1 MNKIF
6 KVIWN
11 HTTQTFVVTSE
22 LSKAKGKSSSSTDER
37 SLPTRNLL
45 NLGTA
50 ALVLGTTLGSLDANA
65 AYSAGGGSATG
76 MQSISIGTGAT
87 LYGSNPVA
95 SALNSTAIGYGALA
109 GDEDAIAIGSI
120 SKSTGNDAL
129 AIGTNARALQL
140 SSTAIGVNS
149 TANGSLSA
157 AYGQGATAGAGFA
170 SALGS
175 GASALALNASALGS
189 LALAEGNDSTAVG
202 AMTSAVGV
210 KSAALG
216 YGAEALAGNTIAIG
230 NIANATG
237 AGSIALGSQSRTE
250 KDNSVAIGLQSKS
263 LSADAIAV
271 GRQAVANATSAMAL
285 GWQANSSG
293 VSSIAIGESANVA
306 KTGVSAIAL
315 GTRANADKQGAV
327 SIGLKSNATAE
338 QAIAIGELSKATAND
353 AVAIG
358 STTNASQRDTIAI
371 GTNND
376 VSACYSVAIGSYNK
390 VAQAETYVLGNNI
403 ISTQANSVI
412 LGSLSKDRAAT
423 TETSATINDVTY
435 GNFAGQG
442 RSGNG
447 VVSIG
452 AEGSERQL
460 INVAAGKVSDT
471 STDAINGSQL
481 YAVANKLSEG
491 WAIGNGAKVGD
502 VKTNNQVN
510 FLAGNANTNV
520 EVKAN
525 GTNAFDVVI
534 SALNTAAGI
543 EYYSVNSTVAENK
556 DNKGATASNAMAAGP
571 KASATGNESTALG
584 YNSTASAQNTVALGS
599 DSIANATSAL
609 AVGVGATATAD
620 SAVAIGNDS
629 NATGQSSVAIG
640 ESSNATGAYATAVGD
655 TSTATGNRSV
665 AFGIDSKAGNTSTV
679 AIGDKANATGV
690 ASVAMGLSTKAN
702 GTSSIAIG
710 SSAESKQQNGVAIGN
725 DALTDGHQTT
735 AVGALA
741 KASGTEASAFG
752 FGANA
757 SQASA
762 VALGVL
768 TKASS
773 FNSVAVGRLA
783 NASADSAISVGLD
796 SKASGTRSVSL
807 GADANSTLAN
817 SVALGSGT
825 TTTAP
830 TNTNS
835 ATVNGITYSG
845 FAGANAYSVVS
856 VGNDNQKRQIQNVAA
871 GRITATSTDA
881 INGSQLYFSLEKAQH
896 HYYSVNDANVHRNNY
911 DNTGATGEDALAAG
925 VNAAATAK
933 GATAA
938 GNNVTASGAFSMAL
952 GNNARSETTSSI
964 ALGNGAKNIYKPN
977 DPDAEKNQLGSNS
990 IAIGLNAATSEF
1002 RTIAIGEEAEAS
1014 GNVATALGYKAKA
1027 KGIGSLALGD
1037 QVSAENSYTT
1047 ALGVFTKASS
1057 VYDTAIGANAIAN
1070 GSNGGHAIAIGYQS
1084 NATNFAT
1091 ISQGSFSKASGRQS
1105 VSLGYGSSSTE
1116 HNSMALGQNATS
1128 THANSVALGSFS
1140 ETSSA
1145 KTDSS
1150 AGLTQVDS
1158 ATVNGI
1164 TYNGFAGANPSSV
1177 VSVGKVGQERRIQN
1191 VAAGLISATST
1202 DAINGS
1208 QLYVV
1213 ANNLTD
1219 AINVANNTANTA
1231 NATVNRGWNITTS
1244 KSAGEAKDISVSN
1257 VKMGDT
1263 VTIDAGKNINITQ
1276 KGATISIATSD
1287 KPTFTTATVGN
1298 TSLNGD
1304 DIKLGNTTIDGN
1316 GLTINNGPSITNKG
1330 IDAANKP
1337 ITNVANG
1344 TNGTDAVNLNQ
1355 LNEVKAASTTTV
1367 KSDDKSVTVKEDLTN
1382 GRVYDLSIAQADVV
1396 TNPNGTTTNNK
1407 AGNTFVTGDNLV
1419 KVLNNT
1425 SFNVTS
1431 GKVGSGTVSG
1441 TTAEQVK
1448 AGETVTFKA
1457 GNNLVLAQ
1465 DGQNFTYSLSNTLDL
1480 TDKGSIKLGNT
1491 TITDN
1496 NVTVG
1501 NVSVTDKGINA
1512 ANNTISNVKDG
1523 EVSATSK
1530 DAVNGSQLYTTNQN
1544 VTNVTNTVNKGW
1556 NITTSA
1562 SNGSVDGTSLTNVK
1576 MGDTVTIDAGKNIN
1590 ITQANG
1596 KISIATSDKPT
1607 FTNVTVGDTKIN
1619 NDGVT
1624 INNGP
1629 SITNKGIDAANTT
1642 ISNVKDGKVEA
1653 GSKEAVNGGQL
1664 FNATTNLTNA
1674 GLNFVGNNVSGVI
1687 HKNLSQTLAIVG
1699 ELANTAA
1706 ASAKNVRV
1714 DTDNGKLVI
1723 KLSENPT
1730 FTTVTTGNTTL
1741 NDKGL
1746 TIKDGPSITNKG
1758 IDAGNKVISNVA
1770 AGIKPTDAVNVEQ
1783 LTDNITNVTNNINN
1797 VSNEVAKGWNITTSA
1812 SDGSVTGN
1820 TTEQINMGE
1829 LVTIDAG
1836 KNINITQANGK
1847 ISIATSD
1854 KPTFSNVTVGDT
1866 KINNDGVTINN
1877 GPSMTKNGIDAAN
1890 TTISNV
1896 KDGKV
1901 EAGSKEAVNGGQL
1914 FNATT
1919 NLTNAGL
1926 NFVGNNANDV
1936 IHKNLSDTLAIVGEL
1951 AADAVASAKNIRVD
1965 TEDGKLVIKIS
1976 ENPTFSSV
1984 TTGNTTLNDQG
1995 LTIKDG
2001 PSITNKGID
2010 AGNKVISNVAAGTKP
2025 TDAVNVSQLD
2035 AKTAAAKTELANG
2048 NTTTVTPKKGD
2059 NGQTIYT
2066 VEVNKAPVTINSTT
2080 GVAETLAAGD
2090 KANNSFATVGDVVNA
2105 LNNVSWAIQGNGVE
2119 KDKVTAGNQ
2128 VNFVNGSG
2136 TTADVTSNG
2145 TKTDVTFNVNKSG
2158 LTVNK
2163 DGNGN
2168 VTVTA
2173 DTTGDTF
2180 ATADDVA
2187 KAITDS
2193 ELTST
2198 VVAGNK
2204 NLNVTSSTK
2213 GNNTEFNVTLSN
2225 NLDLTDK
2232 GSLTIGNVT
2241 VKADGINAGD
2251 NKVTGVA
2258 DGDIS
2263 PASTQAVNGSQLYAA
2278 NQNIANYLGGNST
2291 VDDKGNVTAPTYTV
2305 TKTDGS
2311 TATANNVGEAIS
2323 NLNNEVV
2330 KPLTFAGDTG
2340 AASERKLGSTV
2351 MVKGGVTDEAKLA
2364 DNNIGVVS
2372 DGNGTLTVKLAKDL
2386 NVDSVTANTVKAGDT
2401 TIDSDGVKI
2410 TNGPSVTKS
2419 GIDAAGNKITNVK
2432 AGEADTDAVN
2442 VSQLKAAT
2450 GNVHNRINKV
2460 NKQLRAGIAGA
2471 NAAAGLPQ
2479 VYIPGKSMVAAAAGT
2494 FKGES
2499 ALAVGYSRSSDNG
2512 KVILKLQGNANTRG
2526 DLGGS
2531 VGVGY
2536 QW

>member
-22 LSKAKGKSSSSTDER
+22 LSKATGKSSTTDER
-37 SLPTRNLL
+37 SIPTSNLL

-50 ALVLGTTLGSLDANA
+50 ALVLGATLGSADVNA
-65 AYSAGGGSATG
+65 AYAAGGGSATG
-76 MQSISIGTGAT
+76 IQSISIGTGVTSYSSSPMAT
-87 LYGSNPVA
+87 
-95 SALNSTAIGYGALA
+95 ALNSTAIGYGAVA
-109 GDEDAIAIGSI
+109 RDEDAIAIGSI

-149 TANGSLSA
+149 TANGSLSV
-157 AYGQGATAGAGFA
+157 AYGQGAEAMANSA
-170 SALGS
+170 SAIGS
-175 GASALALNASALGS
+175 GSVATALNASALGS
-189 LALAEGNDSTAVG
+189 FALAEGIDSTAVG
-202 AMTSAVGV
+202 AMTSAEGKESV
-210 KSAALG
+210 ALG
-216 YGAEALAGNTIAIG
+216 YAAEAWTAKSIAIG
-230 NIANATG
+230 STADANGSNSISLGTATK
-237 AGSIALGSQSRTE
+237 TE
-250 KDNSVAIGLQSKS
+250 KDNSIAIGLQSKS
-263 LSADAIAV
+263 LNADSIAV
-271 GRQAVANATSAMAL
+271 GRESSATGLSAIAL
-285 GWQANSSG
+285 GLQTDAKG
-293 VSSIAIGESANVA
+293 GSSIAIGESANVA
-306 KTGVSAIAL
+306 TTGVSAIAL

-338 QAIAIGELSKATAND
+338 QAIAIGELSRATAND

-358 STTNASQRDTIAI
+358 STTNATARDTIAI
-371 GTNND
+371 GTNNN
-376 VSACYSVAIGSYNK
+376 VTACYSVAIGSNNK
-390 VAQAETYVLGNNI
+390 VAKQETYVLGTNVNA
-403 ISTQANSVI
+403 TQENSVI
-412 LGSLSKDRAAT
+412 LGSQSEDRPAT
-423 TETSATINDVTY
+423 TETEATINGITY
-435 GNFAGQG
+435 GNFAGKG
-442 RSGNG
+442 LSGNG

-452 AEGSERQL
+452 KANSERQL
-460 INVAAGKVSDT
+460 INVAAGKVSET

-491 WAIGNGAKVGD
+491 WVIANGTKVGD
-502 VKTNNQVN
+502 VKLNNQVN

-525 GTNAFDVVI
+525 GTTGIYDVVI
-534 SALNTAAGI
+534 SALNTASTAAGI

-571 KASATGNESTALG
+571 KASATGNESIAIGYNSTASSVSATAMGDSSLASGGLSTAIGTSATSTGLAATSIGVLAKATADGANAMGFEATASNNNTVAVGTSSLASGPESTALG

-629 NATGQSSVAIG
+629 NATGKSSVAIG
-640 ESSNATGAYATAVGD
+640 ESSNATGTYATAVGD
-655 TSTATGNRSV
+655 TSNATGDRSV
-665 AFGIDSKAGNTSTV
+665 AFGIDAKARNTSTV
-679 AIGDKANATGV
+679 AIGDNAT
-690 ASVAMGLSTKAN
+690 AT
-702 GTSSIAIG
+702 
-710 SSAESKQQNGVAIGN
+710 
-725 DALTDGHQTT
+725 
-735 AVGALA
+735 
-741 KASGTEASAFG
+741 
-752 FGANA
+752 
-757 SQASA
+757 
-762 VALGVL
+762 
-768 TKASS
+768 
-773 FNSVAVGRLA
+773 
-783 NASADSAISVGLD
+783 LD
-796 SKASGTRSVSL
+796 
-807 GADANSTLAN
+807 N
-817 SVALGSGT
+817 SVALGSGAT
-825 TTTAP
+825 TEVAV
-830 TNTNS
+830 NTNS

-845 FAGANAYSVVS
+845 FAGSTAYSVVS
-856 VGNDNQKRQIQNVAA
+856 VGNNNQQRQIQNVAA
-871 GRITATSTDA
+871 GR
-881 INGSQLYFSLEKAQH
+881 
-896 HYYSVNDANVHRNNY
+896 
-911 DNTGATGEDALAAG
+911 
-925 VNAAATAK
+925 
-933 GATAA
+933 
-938 GNNVTASGAFSMAL
+938 
-952 GNNARSETTSSI
+952 
-964 ALGNGAKNIYKPN
+964 
-977 DPDAEKNQLGSNS
+977 
-990 IAIGLNAATSEF
+990 
-1002 RTIAIGEEAEAS
+1002 
-1014 GNVATALGYKAKA
+1014 
-1027 KGIGSLALGD
+1027 
-1037 QVSAENSYTT
+1037 
-1047 ALGVFTKASS
+1047 
-1057 VYDTAIGANAIAN
+1057 
-1070 GSNGGHAIAIGYQS
+1070 
-1084 NATNFAT
+1084 
-1091 ISQGSFSKASGRQS
+1091 
-1105 VSLGYGSSSTE
+1105 
-1116 HNSMALGQNATS
+1116 
-1128 THANSVALGSFS
+1128 
-1140 ETSSA
+1140 
-1145 KTDSS
+1145 
-1150 AGLTQVDS
+1150 
-1158 ATVNGI
+1158 
-1164 TYNGFAGANPSSV
+1164 
-1177 VSVGKVGQERRIQN
+1177 
-1191 VAAGLISATST
+1191 ISATST

-1219 AINVANNTANTA
+1219 AINIANNTANTA
-1231 NATVNRGWNITTS
+1231 NNTANAANATANKGWNITTAKVGSGNVVGTLVDNIQLGETVTVEAGDNINITQSANKISIATSATPTFTTVTTQNFNAKPNGNINMGGNVVTNVAAPVNDTDAANKQYVDNGRTKVKSTNQSVKVAYDQASNTYDLAVDVVPTVNLQDGKNTKVNNTGTTYSIDAWNTTAKAGSTEVNVTSEVNSTTNTIDYTIDLSDSAKNNITTANSVANQANTTANTALQTVVTQIDGANVKTITKDSNKANFITGDNIVLTADNEGIKIATSKTPIFTNVTVGDTKIDTDGVTINNGPSMTKDGINAGDKVISNVAAGTKPTDAVNVKQLTDNVTNVTNNINNVSNEVAKGWNITTS
-1244 KSAGEAKDISVSN
+1244 ASEGSVMGNSTEQINMGEL
-1257 VKMGDT
+1257 

-1276 KGATISIATSD
+1276 
-1287 KPTFTTATVGN
+1287 TA
-1298 TSLNGD
+1298 
-1304 DIKLGNTTIDGN
+1304 
-1316 GLTINNGPSITNKG
+1316 
-1330 IDAANKP
+1330 
-1337 ITNVANG
+1337 
-1344 TNGTDAVNLNQ
+1344 
-1355 LNEVKAASTTTV
+1355 
-1367 KSDDKSVTVKEDLTN
+1367 
-1382 GRVYDLSIAQADVV
+1382 
-1396 TNPNGTTTNNK
+1396 
-1407 AGNTFVTGDNLV
+1407 
-1419 KVLNNT
+1419 
-1425 SFNVTS
+1425 
-1431 GKVGSGTVSG
+1431 
-1441 TTAEQVK
+1441 
-1448 AGETVTFKA
+1448 
-1457 GNNLVLAQ
+1457 
-1465 DGQNFTYSLSNTLDL
+1465 
-1480 TDKGSIKLGNT
+1480 
-1491 TITDN
+1491 
-1496 NVTVG
+1496 
-1501 NVSVTDKGINA
+1501 
-1512 ANNTISNVKDG
+1512 
-1523 EVSATSK
+1523 
-1530 DAVNGSQLYTTNQN
+1530 
-1544 VTNVTNTVNKGW
+1544 
-1556 NITTSA
+1556 
-1562 SNGSVDGTSLTNVK
+1562 
-1576 MGDTVTIDAGKNIN
+1576 
-1590 ITQANG
+1590 G

-1607 FTNVTVGDTKIN
+1607 FSNVTVGDTKIN

-1629 SITNKGIDAANTT
+1629 SVTKNGIDAANTI

-1699 ELANTAA
+1699 ELANTAT

-1714 DTDNGKLVI
+1714 DTENGKLVI

-1741 NDKGL
+1741 DDKGL
-1746 TIKDGPSITNKG
+1746 TIKDGPSITNNG
-1758 IDAGNKVISNVA
+1758 IDAGNKQIINVA
-1770 AGIKPTDAVNVEQ
+1770 EGTKGTDAVNLDQLNKAVATTKTELVDGNTTTVTTTQDPNGKTTYQVEVNKAPVTINSKTGVAETSAAGDKANNSFATVGDVVNALNNVSWTIQ
-1783 LTDNITNVTNNINN
+1783 GNGADKDKVTAGNQVNFVNGAGTTADVTSNGTQTNVTFNVNKSGLTVNNGKVTANQPGDAFATA
-1797 VSNEVAKGWNITTSA
+1797 EDVAKAITDSELTSTVV
-1812 SDGSVTGN
+1812 SGNNNLVVT
-1820 TTEQINMGE
+1820 
-1829 LVTIDAG
+1829 
-1836 KNINITQANGK
+1836 
-1847 ISIATSD
+1847 
-1854 KPTFSNVTVGDT
+1854 
-1866 KINNDGVTINN
+1866 
-1877 GPSMTKNGIDAAN
+1877 N
-1890 TTISNV
+1890 TTI
-1896 KDGKV
+1896 
-1901 EAGSKEAVNGGQL
+1901 
-1914 FNATT
+1914 
-1919 NLTNAGL
+1919 
-1926 NFVGNNANDV
+1926 GNNTEFKVTLSN
-1936 IHKNLSDTLAIVGEL
+1936 NLDLTDKGSV
-1951 AADAVASAKNIRVD
+1951 
-1965 TEDGKLVIKIS
+1965 KI
-1976 ENPTFSSV
+1976 
-1984 TTGNTTLNDQG
+1984 GNTTLNNDG
-1995 LTIKDG
+1995 LTVGNTSVTADG
-2001 PSITNKGID
+2001 VKVGNVTINNDGID
-2010 AGNKVISNVAAGTKP
+2010 AGGNKITNVANGTNA

-2080 GVAETLAAGD
+2080 GVAETSAAGD

-2311 TATANNVGEAIS
+2311 TATANNVGEAIN

-2410 TNGPSVTKS
+2410 VNGPSVTKS

-2460 NKQLRAGIAGA
+2460 NKELRAGIAGA